1 MLPCFQELQ
10 GRIPRD
16 VTSQKAELFLEKIS
30 DFKFIVCLVITMRI
44 MSVTFEVTNLLQ
56 EKELDIIKGVHL
68 ISTLH
73 EDVKVRRS
81 EVARSLVYKAFAIL
95 PNYIIDSVYDGKG
108 MHWRK
113 NVMEF
118 ATFYRDDL
126 SNYHLL
132 DTELST
138 YHTLGN
144 FHGNFSKRKKIHLL
158 FLKH

>member
-1 MLPCFQELQ
+1 MLDHLSSRFN
-10 GRIPRD
+10 
-16 VTSQKAELFLEKIS
+16 EK
-30 DFKFIVCLVITMRI
+30 T
-44 MSVTFEVTNLLQ
+44 E
-56 EKELDIIKGVHL
+56 
-68 ISTLH
+68 
-73 EDVKVRRS
+73 
-81 EVARSLVYKAFAIL
+81 LVYKAFAIL

-138 YHTLGN
+138 YHTLGD
-144 FHGNFSKRKKIHLL
+144 FQGNSYIFNYVFWIFKLPCWIVALYFKSTYFS
-158 FLKH
+158 